1 MTQISLPQQSQAK
14 QAVLDTMKAARD
26 HDVKWREG
34 RVFSLVFNAGDEV
47 SDMLK
52 EAYNLYFSENGLNPT
67 AFPSLKKFETE
78 VVSMVASL
86 LNGDDDVVG
95 NMTTG
100 GTESLLMA
108 VKTARNYARAAKPQI
123 KTPEVIL
130 PMTAHPAF
138 EKAAEYFDVKMVHVP
153 VREDYRTNV
162 AAMEAAITPNTIM
175 LVGSAPSYPQGVVDP
190 IRDLAQVAVKHN
202 LLLHVDACVGG
213 MMLPFV
219 RKLGFTIPDFDFAIP
234 GVTSISCDLHKYGYA
249 AKGASVILYRNSALR
264 RHMFFSYINWAG
276 GVYVSPT
283 MTGTRPGGPIAAA
296 WAIMNF
302 LGEEGYLKLADVVM
316 RTARKIREGIA
327 SMTDARVLSNPDMS
341 VLAIASDKWDV
352 YQIGDELT
360 ARGWH
365 LDRQQFPPSLHMTIV
380 PAHALVADQF
390 LIDLKESI
398 AAVKRPSVRKVTN
411 KVVVS
416 TANGLMKML
425 PDKWASRLTAKSSSL
440 LGASGEGLPQRS
452 AAMYGLIGT
461 LPNRG
466 DLNELVIDLL
476 DQLTQMPKSDA
487 SAGRKSSG

>member
-1 MTQISLPQQSQAK
+1 MTSIRLPQHSQSK

-47 SDMLK
+47 SDVLK
-52 EAYNLYFSENGLNPT
+52 EAHNLYFAENGLNPT

-78 VVSMVASL
+78 VASMVAAL

-108 VKTARNYARAAKPQI
+108 VKTARNYTRAKQPEI

-130 PMTAHPAF
+130 PVTAHPAF

-153 VREDYRTNV
+153 VREDYRANI
-162 AAMEAAITPNTIM
+162 AAMEAAITPSTIM

-213 MMLPFV
+213 MLLPFV
-219 RKLGFTIPDFDFAIP
+219 RKLGHTIPDFDFAVP
-234 GVTSISCDLHKYGYA
+234 GVTSMSCDLHKYGYA

-264 RHMFFSYINWAG
+264 RHMFFSYINWSG

-302 LGEEGYLKLADVVM
+302 LGEEGYLKLVNVVM
-316 RTARKIREGIA
+316 QAAQKIQEGVAALPDVRI
-327 SMTDARVLSNPDMS
+327 LSNPDMS
-341 VLAIASDKWDV
+341 VLAIASDKFDV

-360 ARGWH
+360 LRGWH

-390 LIDLKESI
+390 LSDLKDSL
-398 AAVKRPSVRKVTN
+398 AVVKKPSVRKVTN
-411 KVVVS
+411 QLMIAA
-416 TANGLMKML
+416 ANGLVKIL
-425 PDKWASRLTAKSSSL
+425 PKKWASKLMAKSSPF

-476 DQLTQMPKSDA
+476 DQLTKVQ
-487 SAGRKSSG
+487 R

>member
-1 MTQISLPQQSQAK
+1 MTQIPLPARSQSK

-26 HDVKWREG
+26 HDVHWREG

-47 SDMLK
+47 SEMLK
-52 EAYNLYFSENGLNPT
+52 EAYDLYFSENGLNPT

-86 LNGDDDVVG
+86 LHGDDEVVG

-100 GTESLLMA
+100 GTESLLLA
-108 VKTARNYARAAKPQI
+108 VKTARDYSRAVRKISKPEI
-123 KTPEVIL
+123 VL
-130 PMTAHPAF
+130 PMSAHPAF
-138 EKAAEYFDVKMVHVP
+138 EKAADYFGVKLVHVLTRADFRAD
-153 VREDYRTNV
+153 VS
-162 AAMEAAITPNTIM
+162 AMEAAITPNTIM

-190 IRDLAQVAVKHN
+190 IADLAEVAKRRDV
-202 LLLHVDACVGG
+202 LLHVDACVGG
-213 MMLPFV
+213 MLLPFA
-219 RKLGFTIPDFDFAIP
+219 RKLGYTIPDFDFAIP
-234 GVTSISCDLHKYGYA
+234 GVTSMSCDLHKYGYA

-264 RHMFFSYINWAG
+264 RHMFFSYIDWSG

-302 LGEEGYLKLADVVM
+302 LGEEGYLKLANVVM
-316 RTARKIREGIA
+316 QAAKKIQAGVAALPEVRI
-327 SMTDARVLSNPDMS
+327 LSNPDMS
-341 VLAIASDKWDV
+341 VMALASDHLDV

-380 PAHALVADQF
+380 PAHALVVDQF
-390 LIDLKESI
+390 LIDLRDAIET
-398 AAVKRPSVRKVTN
+398 VKKPGVRKVTN
-411 KVVVS
+411 RFMVS
-416 TANGLMKML
+416 AANRLVKLL
-425 PDKWASRLTAKSSSL
+425 PAEWASKLMAKSGSL

-452 AAMYGLIGT
+452 AALYGLIGT

-466 DLNELVIDLL
+466 DVNELVLDLL
-476 DQLTQMPKSDA
+476 DQLTKVSD
-487 SAGRKSSG
+487 RKT

>member
-1 MTQISLPQQSQAK
+1 MTQIPFPSNSQPK
-14 QAVLDTMKAARD
+14 QTVLATMKSARD

-52 EAYNLYFSENGLNPT
+52 EAYDLYFSENGLNPT

-86 LNGDDDVVG
+86 LHGDDNVVG

-108 VKTARNYARAAKPQI
+108 VKTARDYARTVRKINQ
-123 KTPEVIL
+123 PEVVL
-130 PMTAHPAF
+130 PMSAHPAF
-138 EKAAEYFDVKMVHVP
+138 EKAAEYFGVKLVHVP
-153 VREDYRTNV
+153 VRTDYRADP
-162 AAMEAAITPNTIM
+162 AAMEVAITPNTIM

-190 IRDLAQVAVKHN
+190 IAELAQVALRHDV
-202 LLLHVDACVGG
+202 LLHVDACVGG

-219 RKLGFTIPDFDFAIP
+219 RKLGHPIPDFDFALP
-234 GVTSISCDLHKYGYA
+234 GVTSMSCDLHKYGYA

-296 WAIMNF
+296 WAILNF

-316 RTARKIREGIA
+316 QTVRKIREGIA
-327 SMTDARVLSNPDMS
+327 VLPDVRVLGNPDMS
-341 VLAIASDKWDV
+341 VLSIGSDKWDV

-365 LDRQQFPPSLHMTIV
+365 LDRQQFPPTLHMTIV

-390 LIDLKESI
+390 LTDLKEAI
-398 AAVKRPSVRKVTN
+398 AAVKKPSMRKVTD
-411 KVVVS
+411 KLMVS
-416 TANGLMKML
+416 AANRLVKLL
-425 PDKWASRLTAKSSSL
+425 PAEWASKLTAKSSSL

-476 DQLTQMPKSDA
+476 DQLTKVPDLKA
-487 SAGRKSSG
+487 

>member
-1 MTQISLPQQSQAK
+1 MTQIPLPANSQSK
-14 QAVLDTMKAARD
+14 QVVLDTMKAARD
-26 HDVKWREG
+26 HDVHWREG

-86 LNGDDDVVG
+86 LNGNDDVVG

-108 VKTARNYARAAKPQI
+108 VKTARNYARAAQPQI
-123 KTPEVIL
+123 KDPEVIL

-138 EKAAEYFDVKMVHVP
+138 EKAAEYFAVKMVHVP
-153 VREDYRTNV
+153 VREDYRADV

-190 IRDLAQVAVKHN
+190 IRDLAQVAEKHN

-213 MMLPFV
+213 MLLPFV
-219 RKLGFTIPDFDFAIP
+219 RKLGYTIPDFDFAIP
-234 GVTSISCDLHKYGYA
+234 GVTSMSCDLHKYGYA

-264 RHMFFSYINWAG
+264 RHMFFSYINWSG

-283 MTGTRPGGPIAAA
+283 MTGTRPGGPVAAA

-302 LGEEGYLKLADVVM
+302 LGEEGYLKLASVVM
-316 RTARKIREGIA
+316 QTAHKIRAGLA
-327 SMTDARVLSNPDMS
+327 SMADARVLSNPDMS
-341 VLAIASDKWDV
+341 VLAIASDRLDV

-390 LIDLKESI
+390 LIDLKEAI
-398 AAVKRPSVRKVTN
+398 AAVKKPSARKVAN
-411 KVVVS
+411 KVMVS
-416 TANGLMKML
+416 AANGVVKRL
-425 PDKWASRLTAKSSSL
+425 PEKWASKLTAKSSAF
-440 LGASGEGLPQRS
+440 LGVSGEVLPQRS

-476 DQLTQMPKSDA
+476 DQLTKIPKT
-487 SAGRKSSG
+487 

>member
-1 MTQISLPQQSQAK
+1 MTQIPLPASSQTK
-14 QAVLDTMKAARD
+14 QAVLATMKAARE
-26 HDVKWREG
+26 HDVHWREG

-52 EAYNLYFSENGLNPT
+52 AAYDLYFSENGLNPT

-86 LNGDDDVVG
+86 LHGDDDVVG

-108 VKTARNYARAAKPQI
+108 VKTARDYARAARQI
-123 KTPEVIL
+123 SQPEIVL
-130 PMTAHPAF
+130 PLTAHPAF
-138 EKAAEYFDVKMVHVP
+138 EKAAEYFGVKLVHVP
-153 VREDYRTNV
+153 VREDYRADAV
-162 AAMEAAITPNTIM
+162 AMEAAITPNTIM

-190 IRDLAQVAVKHN
+190 IRDLAPVAVRHN

-219 RKLGFTIPDFDFAIP
+219 RKLGYPIPDFDFAIP
-234 GVTSISCDLHKYGYA
+234 GVTSISADLHKYGYA

-264 RHMFFSYINWAG
+264 RHMFFSYINWSG

-302 LGEEGYLKLADVVM
+302 LGEEGYLKLANVVM
-316 RTARKIREGIA
+316 QAAKKIREGVAALPDVRI
-327 SMTDARVLSNPDMS
+327 LSNPDMS
-341 VLAIASDKWDV
+341 VLALVSDKYDV

-380 PAHALVADQF
+380 PAHALVVDQF
-390 LIDLKESI
+390 LHDLKDAI
-398 AAVKRPSVRKVTN
+398 AAVKKPSVRKVTN
-411 KVVVS
+411 KVMVS
-416 TANGLMKML
+416 AANRLVKAL
-425 PDKWASRLTAKSSSL
+425 PEEWASKLTAKSGSL
-440 LGASGEGLPQRS
+440 LGASGDGLPQRS

-476 DQLTQMPKSDA
+476 DQLTKVPD
-487 SAGRKSSG
+487 RKP

>member
-1 MTQISLPQQSQAK
+1 MTQIPLPSQSQSK

-47 SDMLK
+47 GDMLK

-108 VKTARNYARAAKPQI
+108 VKTARDYARAVRQI
-123 KTPEVIL
+123 SRPEIVL

-138 EKAAEYFDVKMVHVP
+138 EKASEYFDVKLVHVP
-153 VREDYRTNV
+153 VREDYRANV
-162 AAMEAAITPNTIM
+162 AAMEEAITPNTIM
-175 LVGSAPSYPQGVVDP
+175 LIGSAPSYPQGVVDP
-190 IRDLAQVAVKHN
+190 IAELAQVALRRNV
-202 LLLHVDACVGG
+202 LLHVDACVGG

-219 RKLGFTIPDFDFAIP
+219 RKLGYTIPGFDFAIP
-234 GVTSISCDLHKYGYA
+234 GVTSISADLHKYGYA
-249 AKGASVILYRNSALR
+249 AKGASVILYRTSALR
-264 RHMFFSYINWAG
+264 RHMFFSYINWSG

-296 WAIMNF
+296 WAILNF

-316 RTARKIREGIA
+316 QTVRKICEGLSA
-327 SMTDARVLSNPDMS
+327 LPDVRVLSNPDMS
-341 VLAIASDKWDV
+341 VMAIASDKWDV

-390 LIDLKESI
+390 LSDLKDAI
-398 AAVKRPSVRKVTN
+398 GAVKKPSVRKVTN
-411 KVVVS
+411 KVMAS
-416 TANGLMKML
+416 AANGLVKVL
-425 PDKWASRLTAKSSSL
+425 PDKWASKLTAKSSSF

-476 DQLTQMPKSDA
+476 DQLTKMPKT
-487 SAGRKSSG
+487 

>member
-1 MTQISLPQQSQAK
+1 MTQIPFPSNSQPK
-14 QAVLDTMKAARD
+14 QTVLATMKSARD

-34 RVFSLVFNAGDEV
+34 RVFSLVFNAGDEI

-52 EAYNLYFSENGLNPT
+52 EAFDLYFSENGLNPT

-86 LNGDDDVVG
+86 LHGDDNVVG

-108 VKTARNYARAAKPQI
+108 VKTARDYARTVRKINQ
-123 KTPEVIL
+123 PEVVL
-130 PMTAHPAF
+130 PMSAHPAF
-138 EKAAEYFDVKMVHVP
+138 EKAAEYFGVKLVHVP
-153 VREDYRTNV
+153 VRTDYRADP
-162 AAMEAAITPNTIM
+162 AAMEVAITPNTIM

-190 IRDLAQVAVKHN
+190 IAELAQVALRHDV
-202 LLLHVDACVGG
+202 LLHVDACVGG

-219 RKLGFTIPDFDFAIP
+219 RKLGHPIPDFDFALP
-234 GVTSISCDLHKYGYA
+234 GVTSMSCDLHKYGYA

-296 WAIMNF
+296 WAILNF

-316 RTARKIREGIA
+316 QTVRKIREGIA
-327 SMTDARVLSNPDMS
+327 VLPDVRVLGNPDMS
-341 VLAIASDKWDV
+341 VLSIGSDKWDV

-365 LDRQQFPPSLHMTIV
+365 LDRQQFPPTLHMTIV

-390 LIDLKESI
+390 LTDLKEAI
-398 AAVKRPSVRKVTN
+398 AAVKKPSMRKVTD
-411 KVVVS
+411 KLMVS
-416 TANGLMKML
+416 AANRLVKLL
-425 PDKWASRLTAKSSSL
+425 PAEWASKLTAKSSSL

-476 DQLTQMPKSDA
+476 DQLTKVPDLKA
-487 SAGRKSSG
+487 

>member
-1 MTQISLPQQSQAK
+1 
-14 QAVLDTMKAARD
+14 
-26 HDVKWREG
+26 
-34 RVFSLVFNAGDEV
+34 
-47 SDMLK
+47 
-52 EAYNLYFSENGLNPT
+52 
-67 AFPSLKKFETE
+67 
-78 VVSMVASL
+78 
-86 LNGDDDVVG
+86 
-95 NMTTG
+95 
-100 GTESLLMA
+100 
-108 VKTARNYARAAKPQI
+108 
-123 KTPEVIL
+123 
-130 PMTAHPAF
+130 MTAHPAF

-153 VREDYRTNV
+153 VREDYRANV

-213 MMLPFV
+213 MLLPFV
-219 RKLGFTIPDFDFAIP
+219 RKLGYTIPDFDFAIP
-234 GVTSISCDLHKYGYA
+234 GVTSMSCDLHKYGYA

-264 RHMFFSYINWAG
+264 RHMFFSYINWSG

-302 LGEEGYLKLADVVM
+302 LGEEGYLKLASVVM
-316 RTARKIREGIA
+316 QTVRKIREGIA
-327 SMTDARVLSNPDMS
+327 SLPEVRVLSNPDMS
-341 VLAIASDKWDV
+341 VLAMASDRFDV

-380 PAHALVADQF
+380 PAHAVVADQF
-390 LIDLKESI
+390 LSDLKDSI
-398 AAVKRPSVRKVTN
+398 AAVKKPGVRKVTN
-411 KVVVS
+411 KVMVS
-416 TANGLMKML
+416 AANGLVKVL
-425 PDKWASRLTAKSSSL
+425 PDKWASKLTAKSSAF

-476 DQLTQMPKSDA
+476 DQLTKVPKT
-487 SAGRKSSG
+487 

>member
-1 MTQISLPQQSQAK
+1 MTQIPLPSQSQSK

-47 SDMLK
+47 SDVLK

-86 LNGDDDVVG
+86 LNGDADVVG
-95 NMTTG
+95 NLTTG

-108 VKTARNYARAAKPQI
+108 VKTARNYTRAARPEI
-123 KTPEVIL
+123 KTPEVVL
-130 PMTAHPAF
+130 PMSAHPAF

-153 VREDYRTNV
+153 VREDYRANV
-162 AAMEAAITPNTIM
+162 AAMEAAITPDTIM

-213 MMLPFV
+213 MLLPFA
-219 RKLGFTIPDFDFAIP
+219 RQPATPFCFDFAIP
-234 GVTSISCDLHKYGYA
+234 GVTSISADLHKYGYA

-264 RHMFFSYINWAG
+264 RHMFFSYINWSG

-302 LGEEGYLKLADVVM
+302 LGEEGYLRLTNVVM
-316 RTARKIREGIA
+316 QTVRKIREGIA
-327 SMTDARVLSNPDMS
+327 ALPDARVLSNPEMS
-341 VLAIASDKWDV
+341 VLAIASDKLDA

-365 LDRQQFPPSLHMTIV
+365 LDRQVSAEPALTIV
-380 PAHALVADQF
+380 PAHAL
-390 LIDLKESI
+390 
-398 AAVKRPSVRKVTN
+398 
-411 KVVVS
+411 
-416 TANGLMKML
+416 
-425 PDKWASRLTAKSSSL
+425 
-440 LGASGEGLPQRS
+440 
-452 AAMYGLIGT
+452 
-461 LPNRG
+461 
-466 DLNELVIDLL
+466 
-476 DQLTQMPKSDA
+476 
-487 SAGRKSSG
+487 

>member
-1 MTQISLPQQSQAK
+1 MTQILLPAKSQTK
-14 QAVLDTMKAARD
+14 QAVLETMKAARD

-52 EAYNLYFSENGLNPT
+52 EAYDLYFSENGLNPT

-86 LNGDDDVVG
+86 LHADDDVVG

-108 VKTARNYARAAKPQI
+108 VKTARNYARAAQSQI
-123 KTPEVIL
+123 KIPEVIL
-130 PMTAHPAF
+130 PITAHPAF
-138 EKAAEYFDVKMVHVP
+138 EKAAEYFDVKLVHVP
-153 VREDYRTNV
+153 VRADYRADM

-190 IRDLAQVAVKHN
+190 IRDLAQVAVKHH

-213 MMLPFV
+213 LLLPFV
-219 RKLGFTIPDFDFAIP
+219 RKLGHTIPDFDFAIP
-234 GVTSISCDLHKYGYA
+234 GVTSISADLHKYGYA

-264 RHMFFSYINWAG
+264 RHMFFSYIDWAG

-302 LGEEGYLKLADVVM
+302 LGEEGYLRLANIVM
-316 RTARKIREGIA
+316 QTVRKVREGIA
-327 SMTDARVLSNPDMS
+327 ALPEVRVLSNPDMS
-341 VLAIASDKWDV
+341 VMALVSDKLDM

-360 ARGWH
+360 VRGWH

-390 LIDLKESI
+390 LSDLKDAI
-398 AAVKRPSVRKVTN
+398 AAVKKPSVRKVTN
-411 KVVVS
+411 QVMVS
-416 TANGLMKML
+416 AANGLVKVL
-425 PDKWASRLTAKSSSL
+425 PDKWASKLTAKSSAF

-476 DQLTQMPKSDA
+476 DQLTKMPD
-487 SAGRKSSG
+487 RKA

>member
-1 MTQISLPQQSQAK
+1 MTQIPLPARSQSK

-26 HDVKWREG
+26 HDVHWREG

-86 LNGDDDVVG
+86 LHGDDDVVG

-108 VKTARNYARAAKPQI
+108 VKTARDYARAVRKISKPEI
-123 KTPEVIL
+123 VL
-130 PMTAHPAF
+130 PLTAHPAF
-138 EKAAEYFDVKMVHVP
+138 EKAAEYFDVKLVHVLT
-153 VREDYRTNV
+153 REDFRADV
-162 AAMEAAITPNTIM
+162 SAMEAAITPNTIM

-190 IRDLAQVAVKHN
+190 IAELAQVAR
-202 LLLHVDACVGG
+202 AARCAAARRCVCGRHAAALRAQARLSHSRLSI
-213 MMLPFV
+213 LPF
-219 RKLGFTIPDFDFAIP
+219 RA
-234 GVTSISCDLHKYGYA
+234 SRRCRADLHKYGYA

-264 RHMFFSYINWAG
+264 RHMFFSYINWSG

-316 RTARKIREGIA
+316 QTVRKIREGIA
-327 SMTDARVLSNPDMS
+327 ALPEVRVLGNPDMS
-341 VLAIASDKWDV
+341 VLAIASDKLDV

-380 PAHALVADQF
+380 PAHALVVDQF
-390 LIDLKESI
+390 LIDLK
-398 AAVKRPSVRKVTN
+398 AAIEAAKKPSVRKVTN
-411 KVVVS
+411 RFMVS
-416 TANGLMKML
+416 AANRLVKLL
-425 PDKWASRLTAKSSSL
+425 PEEWASKLTAKSSSF

-476 DQLTQMPKSDA
+476 DQLTKVP
-487 SAGRKSSG
+487 

>member
-1 MTQISLPQQSQAK
+1 MAQVHLPQQSQSK
-14 QAVLDTMKAARD
+14 QTVLDTMKAARD

-47 SDMLK
+47 SDVLK
-52 EAYNLYFSENGLNPT
+52 EAYCLYFSENGLNPT

-108 VKTARNYARAAKPQI
+108 VKTARDFARAVRKISKPEI
-123 KTPEVIL
+123 VL

-138 EKAAEYFDVKMVHVP
+138 EKAAEYFDVKLVHVK
-153 VREDYRTNV
+153 VREDYRANV
-162 AAMEAAITPNTIM
+162 AAMEAAITPDTIM

-190 IRDLAQVAVKHN
+190 IRDLAQVAMKHN

-213 MMLPFV
+213 MMLPFA
-219 RKLGFTIPDFDFAIP
+219 RKLGYPVPAFDFALP
-234 GVTSISCDLHKYGYA
+234 GVTSVSADLHKYGYA

-296 WAIMNF
+296 WAMMNF
-302 LGEEGYLKLADVVM
+302 LGEEGYLKLADIVM
-316 RTARKIREGIA
+316 QTVRKIREGVA
-327 SMTDARVLSNPDMS
+327 ALPGVHVLSNPDMS
-341 VLAIASDKWDV
+341 VLALASDQLDV

-380 PAHALVADQF
+380 PAHALVVDQF
-390 LIDLKESI
+390 LSDLKDSI
-398 AAVKRPSVRKVTN
+398 ATVKKPSVRKVTN
-411 KVVVS
+411 RVMVS
-416 TANGLMKML
+416 AANGLVKVL
-425 PDKWASRLTAKSSSL
+425 PNKWASKLTAKSSSF

-476 DQLTQMPKSDA
+476 DQLTKVPEKK
-487 SAGRKSSG
+487 RKE

>member
-1 MTQISLPQQSQAK
+1 
-14 QAVLDTMKAARD
+14 
-26 HDVKWREG
+26 
-34 RVFSLVFNAGDEV
+34 
-47 SDMLK
+47 
-52 EAYNLYFSENGLNPT
+52 
-67 AFPSLKKFETE
+67 
-78 VVSMVASL
+78 MVASL
-86 LNGDDDVVG
+86 LNGDAEVVG

-108 VKTARNYARAAKPQI
+108 VKTARTHARATKLQI
-123 KTPEVIL
+123 KTPEVVL

-153 VREDYRTNV
+153 VREDYRADV

-190 IRDLAQVAVKHN
+190 IRDLARVAVKHN

-213 MMLPFV
+213 MLLPFV
-219 RKLGFTIPDFDFAIP
+219 RKLGYPIPDFDFAIP
-234 GVTSISCDLHKYGYA
+234 GVTSMSCDLHKYGYA
-249 AKGASVILYRNSALR
+249 AKGASVVLYRNSALR
-264 RHMFFSYINWAG
+264 RHMFFSYINWSG

-302 LGEEGYLKLADVVM
+302 LGEEGYLKLANIVM
-316 RTARKIREGIA
+316 QTVRKIREGIA
-327 SMTDARVLSNPDMS
+327 SLSGVRVLSNPEMS
-341 VLAIASDKWDV
+341 VLAIASDQFDV

-360 ARGWH
+360 LRGWH

-390 LIDLKESI
+390 LSDLKDSI
-398 AAVKRPSVRKVTN
+398 AAVKRPSVRKVTDR
-411 KVVVS
+411 VMVS
-416 TANGLMKML
+416 AANWLVKML
-425 PDKWASRLTAKSSSL
+425 PDKWASKLTAKSSAF

-476 DQLTQMPKSDA
+476 DQLTKV
-487 SAGRKSSG
+487 K

>member
-1 MTQISLPQQSQAK
+1 MTQIPLPQKSQSK

-26 HDVKWREG
+26 HDVHWREG
-34 RVFSLVFNAGDEV
+34 RVFSLVFNASDEV

-78 VVSMVASL
+78 VVSMVAAL
-86 LNGDDDVVG
+86 LSGDDDVVG

-108 VKTARNYARAAKPQI
+108 VKTARDYAHAVRKISQ
-123 KTPEVIL
+123 PEIVL
-130 PMTAHPAF
+130 PMSAHPAF
-138 EKAAEYFDVKMVHVP
+138 EKAADYFGVKLIHVLTRDDFRADVS
-153 VREDYRTNV
+153 
-162 AAMEAAITPNTIM
+162 AMEAAITPNTIM

-190 IRDLAQVAVKHN
+190 IAELAQVALRRDV
-202 LLLHVDACVGG
+202 LLHVDACVGG
-213 MMLPFV
+213 MLLPFA
-219 RKLGFTIPDFDFAIP
+219 RQLGYAIPDFDFALP
-234 GVTSISCDLHKYGYA
+234 GVTSLSCDLHKYGYA

-264 RHMFFSYINWAG
+264 RHMFFSYINWSG

-302 LGEEGYLKLADVVM
+302 LGEEGYLKLANVVM
-316 RTARKIREGIA
+316 QAAQNIQTGVAA
-327 SMTDARVLSNPDMS
+327 LPDVHVLSNPDMS
-341 VLAIASDKWDV
+341 VMAIASDKLDV

-380 PAHALVADQF
+380 PAHALVVDQF
-390 LIDLKESI
+390 LIDLRSAI
-398 AAVKRPSVRKVTN
+398 AAVKKPSVRKVTTRFM
-411 KVVVS
+411 VS
-416 TANGLMKML
+416 AANRLVKLL
-425 PDKWASRLTAKSSSL
+425 PEEWASKLTAKSGSF

-476 DQLTQMPKSDA
+476 DQLTKVPPGKA
-487 SAGRKSSG
+487 

>member
-1 MTQISLPQQSQAK
+1 MTQIPLPPHSQSK

-47 SDMLK
+47 SDVLK
-52 EAYNLYFSENGLNPT
+52 EAYNLYFAENGLNPT

-78 VVSMVASL
+78 VVSMAASL
-86 LNGDDDVVG
+86 LDGDADVVG
-95 NMTTG
+95 NLTTG

-108 VKTARNYARAAKPQI
+108 VKAARNTTRATRPEI
-123 KTPEVIL
+123 KMPEVVV
-130 PMTAHPAF
+130 PVTAHPAF

-153 VREDYRTNV
+153 VREDYRANV
-162 AAMEAAITPNTIM
+162 AAMEAAITPDTIM

-213 MMLPFV
+213 MLLPFV
-219 RKLGFTIPDFDFAIP
+219 RKLGYTVPDFDFAIP
-234 GVTSISCDLHKYGYA
+234 GVTSLSCDLHKYGYA

-264 RHMFFSYINWAG
+264 RHMFFSYINWSG

-302 LGEEGYLKLADVVM
+302 LGEDGYLKLASVVM
-316 RTARKIREGIA
+316 QTVRKVREGIA
-327 SMTDARVLSNPDMS
+327 SLPEVRVLSNPDMS
-341 VLAIASDKWDV
+341 VLALASDRFDV

-365 LDRQQFPPSLHMTIV
+365 LDRQQLPPSLHMTIV
-380 PAHALVADQF
+380 PAHAGVADQF
-390 LIDLKESI
+390 LSDLKDSI
-398 AAVKRPSVRKVTN
+398 AAVKKPGVRKVTN
-411 KVVVS
+411 KLMVS
-416 TANGLMKML
+416 AANGLVKVL
-425 PDKWASRLTAKSSSL
+425 PDKWASRLTAKSSAF

-476 DQLTQMPKSDA
+476 DQLTKVQ
-487 SAGRKSSG
+487 R

>member
-1 MTQISLPQQSQAK
+1 
-14 QAVLDTMKAARD
+14 
-26 HDVKWREG
+26 
-34 RVFSLVFNAGDEV
+34 
-47 SDMLK
+47 
-52 EAYNLYFSENGLNPT
+52 
-67 AFPSLKKFETE
+67 
-78 VVSMVASL
+78 
-86 LNGDDDVVG
+86 
-95 NMTTG
+95 MTTG

-108 VKTARNYARAAKPQI
+108 VKTARDYAHTVRKIGKPEI
-123 KTPEVIL
+123 VL

-153 VREDYRTNV
+153 VREDYR
-162 AAMEAAITPNTIM
+162 ADASAMEAAITSNTIM

-219 RKLGFTIPDFDFAIP
+219 RKLGYAIPDFDFAVP
-234 GVTSISCDLHKYGYA
+234 GVTSLSCDLHKYGYA
-249 AKGASVILYRNSALR
+249 AKGASVILYRSGALR
-264 RHMFFSYINWAG
+264 RHMFFSYINWSG

-302 LGEEGYLKLADVVM
+302 LGEEGYLKLTNVVM
-316 RTARKIREGIA
+316 QTVRQIREGIA
-327 SMTDARVLSNPDMS
+327 ALPDVRVLSNPEMS
-341 VLAIASDKWDV
+341 VLAIASDKLDV

-365 LDRQQFPPSLHMTIV
+365 LDRQQFPPSLHMTIM

-390 LIDLKESI
+390 LTDLRDSS
-398 AAVKRPSVRKVTN
+398 AAVKKPSVRKVTN
-411 KVVVS
+411 KVMVS
-416 TANGLMKML
+416 AANGLVKVL
-425 PDKWASRLTAKSSSL
+425 PDKWASKLTAKSSSF
-440 LGASGEGLPQRS
+440 LGASGAGLPQRS

-476 DQLTQMPKSDA
+476 DQLTKLPQSNE
-487 SAGRKSSG
+487 